1 MTQGEAYGRR
11 RLPGAGEAEVIWYL
25 PTGADELRRLLP
37 EGEHHADL
45 DVLSGES
52 RVEVRVR
59 GGRVALRAFEID
71 ENQQAAPLAMLCLPT
86 RLYIFAQQESS
97 AARELMEGAEELG
110 GPAAAFWQA
119 WENIVSGYQAASEA
133 TVASAEQ
140 VAQRV
145 LVGPQRG
152 LGHITY
158 RVRRRAFALR
168 QAVQRAQAIF
178 AVLAGELPAQ
188 WGGDADRL
196 CREISQRI
204 ARAYADI
211 ESVRESLGETVEA
224 YTSVQSN
231 EMTHVMQVMTIV
243 SLLFLPPTLIA
254 SIYGMNFRIPEYGW
268 PQGYAW
274 SLGLMVALT
283 GLTLV
288 WAARRKWLR

>member
-1 MTQGEAYGRR
+1 MTR
-11 RLPGAGEAEVIWYL
+11 AE
-25 PTGADELRRLLP
+25 PLRRSELPRGVIAWYPPLGAEDLEGLLP

-45 DVLSGES
+45 QVLSGLS
-52 RVEVRVR
+52 RVAVRVR
-59 GGRVALRAFEID
+59 DGRVALRAYEIGRD
-71 ENQQAAPLAMLCLPT
+71 QQASPFALLCLPHE
-86 RLYIFAQQESS
+86 LYLFAADGSG
-97 AARELMEGAEELG
+97 AARDTL
-110 GPAAAFWQA
+110 AAAGEAQSPQDAFWTA
-119 WENIVSGYQAASEA
+119 WEIVVAGYQSESEA
-133 TVASAEQ
+133 TVGAAEE

-145 LVGPQRG
+145 LVGPQQG
-152 LGHITY
+152 LGHLTY

-188 WGGDADRL
+188 WGEDAGRR
-196 CREISQRI
+196 CREIAERI
-204 ARAYADI
+204 ATAYADI

-231 EMTHVMQVMTIV
+231 EMTHVMQVLTIV

-254 SIYGMNFRIPEYGW
+254 SIYGMNFRIPEYAW

-283 GLTLV
+283 AMTLV
-288 WAARRKWLR
+288 WAARRRWLR